1 MSDSTKKSVGLRKST
16 RVAKV
21 SKEAAEAK
29 VNTENLKKR
38 VKEDVESETSEEEV
52 SDQDDANVDD
62 DEPSFGPAALG
73 LHRVGTALPKRKKA
87 TTPSQ
92 ALNRR
97 GIPARIKKKNP
108 LFYDDNM
115 VNDDKQIKNSPKKP
129 TPVKVTP
136 KGKVKKMVT
145 AKRPVS
151 LEGSTPT
158 ASAKK
163 LKADEKPGP
172 ASTKKRV
179 AKDDSLSDAIV
190 IPVDKKLGQR
200 IGLRL
205 RNLLKLPK
213 AHKFVSYEWF
223 YSTIDKAILDGEN
236 DFELCMKEFYPTLV
250 TRNLTRAE
258 WNHIRKTMG
267 KPRRCSQTFF
277 DEERREL
284 ERRRQKIRL
293 LQTRKA
299 GDPSFVRDLP
309 KEIPMP
315 LTVGTKVTARLRTP
329 QDGLFTGTVEAVDPL
344 TNSYRIKFDRSGLPV
359 QLIPDY
365 EVAANDPPK
374 TLPLSSITQNF
385 RPRKDVQMYMISPMR
400 KAGPLSSIG
409 RNDPLLGGDSYPRL
423 PKAKPVLTLPKDQIN
438 GRSVK
443 LLETVVRA
451 KKLLSVKQSKLSSLK
466 KMNAEIEQAKA
477 KNETLTEDLQKK
489 YAYHVIGMEKLNRD
503 ITECLSKLQTYCN
516 ELTDDSKTLTM
527 LAPSYM
533 REKCKEMA
541 VQMVEKNNTESLQDE
556 HMLHLITN
564 LTTVMWV
571 TSYLN
576 NNEQYGSIMSVLTS
590 CLHESRTK
598 LSSENGPLFDRNVE
612 THVKQIKDGIFK
624 KLQEMKEK
632 KQNEEKANE
641 AVVKS

>member
-1 MSDSTKKSVGLRKST
+1 MSDSAKKSVGTRKSS
-16 RVAKV
+16 RVVKV
-21 SKEAAEAK
+21 SKDVAEPKVNAESLKKVIKQEPVEEAA
-29 VNTENLKKR
+29 
-38 VKEDVESETSEEEV
+38 TSEEEV
-52 SDQDDANVDD
+52 SDQGDEDVE

-87 TTPSQ
+87 TVPSQ
-92 ALNRR
+92 TLNRR

-115 VNDDKQIKNSPKKP
+115 VNDQKHIKNSPKKQ
-129 TPVKVTP
+129 TPVKLSP
-136 KGKVKKMVT
+136 K
-145 AKRPVS
+145 AKP
-151 LEGSTPT
+151 
-158 ASAKK
+158 AAKK
-163 LKADEKPGP
+163 LNVKRAASSEAVAP
-172 ASTKKRV
+172 ALPVKKYKTVGKKR
-179 AKDDSLSDAIV
+179 KDDSLENAIV

-223 YSTIDKAILDGEN
+223 YSTIDKAILGGEN
-236 DFELCMKEFYPTLV
+236 DFEQCLRECYPTLV

-258 WNHIRKTMG
+258 WNHVRRTMG

-293 LQTRKA
+293 LQTRKV

-315 LTVGTKVTARLRTP
+315 LSVGTKVTARLRTP
-329 QDGLFTGTVEAVDPL
+329 QDGLFSGTVEAVDPL
-344 TNSYRIKFDRSGLPV
+344 TNSYRIKFDRPGLAV
-359 QLIPDY
+359 QSIPDY
-365 EVAANDPPK
+365 EVAANEQPK
-374 TLPLSSITQNF
+374 ALTLSHITQNF

-400 KAGPLSSIG
+400 KAGPLSSIYK
-409 RNDPLLGGDSYPRL
+409 NDPLLGGDSYPRL
-423 PKAKPVLTLPKDQIN
+423 QKAKPVLSLPKDQIN
-438 GRSVK
+438 GRSIK
-443 LLETVVRA
+443 LLEIIVRA
-451 KKLLSVKQSKLSSLK
+451 KKLLSVKQSKFNSLK

-477 KNETLTEDLQKK
+477 KNETLSEDLQKK

-516 ELTDDSKTLTM
+516 ELTDDSKTLAM

-541 VQMVEKNNTESLQDE
+541 VQMVDKNNTDALQDE
-556 HMLHLITN
+556 NMLDLITN

-576 NNEQYGSIMSVLTS
+576 NNEQYGSIMSVLNS
-590 CLHESRTK
+590 CLHETRSK
-598 LSSENGPLFDRNVE
+598 LSTENGSLFDRNVE
-612 THVKQIKDGIFK
+612 THVQQIKVGIVK

-632 KQNEEKANE
+632 KGQNDDFSRAVE
-641 AVVKS
+641 AGA

>member
-1 MSDSTKKSVGLRKST
+1 MSDSGKKSVGTRKST
-16 RVAKV
+16 RVPKV

-29 VNTENLKKR
+29 VNVESLKKT
-38 VKEDVESETSEEEV
+38 VKDEIEDEDDESTEEEISEESNDED
-52 SDQDDANVDD
+52 DQ
-62 DEPSFGPAALG
+62 SFGPAALG
-73 LHRVGTALPKRKKA
+73 LHRVGTALPKRKKNTA
-87 TTPSQ
+87 PSQ

-115 VNDDKQIKNSPKKP
+115 VNDQKQIKNSPKKG

-136 KGKVKKMVT
+136 NKGKLARKFNVKRSGD
-145 AKRPVS
+145 AEEDFSPV
-151 LEGSTPT
+151 P
-158 ASAKK
+158 AKK
-163 LKADEKPGP
+163 YK
-172 ASTKKRV
+172 TIKKR
-179 AKDDSLSDAIV
+179 KDDSLENAIV

-223 YSTIDKAILDGEN
+223 YSTIDRAILGGEN
-236 DFELCMKEFYPTLV
+236 DFQQCLRECYPTLV

-258 WNHIRKTMG
+258 WNHIRRTLG

-293 LQTRKA
+293 LQTRKV

-315 LTVGTKVTARLRTP
+315 LTVGTKVTARLREP
-329 QDGLFTGTVEAVDPL
+329 QDGLFSGTIEAVDPL
-344 TNSYRIKFDRSGLPV
+344 TNSYRIKFDRPGLAS
-359 QLIPDY
+359 QSIPDY
-365 EVAANDPPK
+365 EVAANDAPK
-374 TLPLSSITQNF
+374 TLAISQITQNF

-400 KAGPLSSIG
+400 KAGPLSSIYKS
-409 RNDPLLGGDSYPRL
+409 DPLLGGDSYPRL
-423 PKAKPVLTLPKDQIN
+423 QKAKPVLQLPKDQIN
-438 GRSVK
+438 GRSIK
-443 LLETVVRA
+443 LLEIIVRA
-451 KKLLSVKQSKLSSLK
+451 KKLLSVKQSKFKELK

-516 ELTDDSKTLTM
+516 ELTDDSKTLAM

-541 VQMVEKNNTESLQDE
+541 VQMVDKNNSDALQDE
-556 HMLHLITN
+556 NMLDLITN

-590 CLHESRTK
+590 SLHESKAK
-598 LSSENGPLFDRNVE
+598 LSPENGPLFDKNVE
-612 THVKQIKDGIFK
+612 AHIQQIKVGIVK

-632 KQNEEKANE
+632 RAQENSTTARNMIE
-641 AVVKS
+641 AGA

>member
-1 MSDSTKKSVGLRKST
+1 MSESGKKSVGLRKSS
-16 RVAKV
+16 RVVKV
-21 SKEAAEAK
+21 SKEVAEAK
-29 VNTENLKKR
+29 VNAESLKKT
-38 VKEDVESETSEEEV
+38 VKEEAVSEDRETTEEEV
-52 SDQDDANVDD
+52 SDQDDSDVDG
-62 DEPSFGPAALG
+62 EPSFGPAALG
-73 LHRVGTALPKRKKA
+73 LHRVGTALPNRKKA
-87 TTPSQ
+87 VVPSQ
-92 ALNRR
+92 TLNRR

-115 VNDDKQIKNSPKKP
+115 VNDQKQIKNSPKKP

-136 KGKVKKMVT
+136 KAKSAVKKLNV
-145 AKRPVS
+145 KREISTEGPPV
-151 LEGSTPT
+151 PV
-158 ASAKK
+158 KK
-163 LKADEKPGP
+163 LKAV
-172 ASTKKRV
+172 KKR
-179 AKDDSLSDAIV
+179 KDDSLENAVV

-223 YSTIDKAILDGEN
+223 YSTIDQAILGGEN
-236 DFELCMKEFYPTLV
+236 DFQHCLRECYPTLV

-258 WNHIRKTMG
+258 WNHIRRTLG

-315 LTVGTKVTARLRTP
+315 LTVGTKVTARLRAP

-344 TNSYRIKFDRSGLPV
+344 TNSYRIKFDRPGIPLQS
-359 QLIPDY
+359 IPDY
-365 EVAANDPPK
+365 EVAASEQPK
-374 TLPLSSITQNF
+374 TLTLSHITQNF

-400 KAGPLSSIG
+400 KAGPLSSIYKD
-409 RNDPLLGGDSYPRL
+409 DPLLGGDSYPRI
-423 PKAKPVLTLPKDQIN
+423 PKAKPILSLPKDQIN
-438 GRSVK
+438 GRSIK
-443 LLETVVRA
+443 LLEIIVRA
-451 KKLLSVKQSKLSSLK
+451 KKLLSVKQSKFNSLK

-477 KNETLTEDLQKK
+477 KNETISEDLQKK

-516 ELTDDSKTLTM
+516 ELTDDSKTLAM

-533 REKCKEMA
+533 REKCKELA
-541 VQMVEKNNTESLQDE
+541 VQMVDKNNTDALQDE
-556 HMLHLITN
+556 NMLDLVTN

-576 NNEQYGSIMSVLTS
+576 NNEQYGSIMSVLNS
-590 CLHESRTK
+590 CLHETRSK
-598 LSSENGPLFDRNVE
+598 LSSENGSLFDRNVE
-612 THVKQIKDGIFK
+612 THIQQIKVGIVK

-632 KQNEEKANE
+632 KGQTGDFSRAIE
-641 AVVKS
+641 AGA